1 MLRATIVSIYGGGCD
16 AGFISSSFSVLASFA
31 GVLDLA
37 FAGGADSFRVLLGA
51 LVGLTGARVGL
62 IFCSGGAT
70 IVAGSRSIDLPL
82 EGTTTGV
89 VAAMFVGPDACSIYG
104 PADAG
109 LRAILKVLTTWGFAV
124 VVFLT
129 PFPGAAIPA
138 GGGGGPGGCDG
149 LSTITWSSILGFM

>member
-1 MLRATIVSIYGGGCD
+1 MLVSSLLLFRC
-16 AGFISSSFSVLASFA
+16 LASFA

-51 LVGLTGARVGL
+51 RVGLIGARVGL

-70 IVAGSRSIDLPL
+70 IAAGSLSIDLPL

-89 VAAMFVGPDACSIYG
+89 VAAMFVGPDACSIFG

-109 LRAILKVLTTWGFAV
+109 LRAILKVLITWGFAV
-124 VVFLT
+124 VGFLT
-129 PFPGAAIPA
+129 PFAGATIPA
-138 GGGGGPGGCDG
+138 GGGGGGGGCVD
-149 LSTITWSSILGFM
+149 